1 METSRLAGRL
11 TSRFVAGRELGDVLE
26 ASRQV
31 ESSGLLATL
40 DHLGENV
47 TSAEEA
53 RASREAMLEA
63 LKSIAEKGL
72 SATISIK
79 LTQFG
84 LDLGDEE
91 CWANVEPLVG
101 RAAELGSRVEVDMEG
116 SEYTERTLALVERM
130 HGMPGPVRAVLQ
142 AYLHRCE
149 ADVRRLNAAGIRVRL
164 CKGAYKEAPEV
175 AIQEHAAVGA
185 NYLKLAK
192 LLLDEGVDPAFAT
205 HDGALVAQILEHVR
219 ERGIGTERFEF
230 QMLYGIRRDL
240 QQQLAAE
247 GWRVRLYIPYGDAWY
262 PYFMRRMA
270 ERPAN
275 AFFVV
280 RNLFRT

>member
-1 METSRLAGRL
+1 
-11 TSRFVAGRELGDVLE
+11 
-26 ASRQV
+26 
-31 ESSGLLATL
+31 
-40 DHLGENV
+40 
-47 TSAEEA
+47 
-53 RASREAMLEA
+53 
-63 LKSIAEKGL
+63 
-72 SATISIK
+72 
-79 LTQFG
+79 
-84 LDLGDEE
+84 
-91 CWANVEPLVG
+91 
-101 RAAELGSRVEVDMEG
+101 VEVDMEG
-116 SEYTERTLALVERM
+116 SEYTGRTLAMVERM
-130 HGMPGPVRAVLQ
+130 HGLPGPVRAVVQ

-149 ADVRRLNAAGIRVRL
+149 EDIRRLNGLGIRVRL

-175 AIQEHAAVGA
+175 AIQEHAEVGA

-205 HDGALVAQILEHVR
+205 HDGALVAEILDYVR
-219 ERGIGTERFEF
+219 QRGIGPERFEF

-240 QQQLAAE
+240 QQELAGE

-280 RNLFRT
+280 RNLLRT